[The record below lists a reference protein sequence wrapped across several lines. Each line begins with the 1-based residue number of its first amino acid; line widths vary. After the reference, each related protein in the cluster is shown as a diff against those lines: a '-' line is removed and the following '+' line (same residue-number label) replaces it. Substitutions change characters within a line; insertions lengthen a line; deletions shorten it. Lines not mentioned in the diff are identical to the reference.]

1 MRTPTPYPSLP
12 TNERET
18 DPAPSVPAGQL
29 GQQLAELELACARVG
44 ELVGKVMYTVNAIKV
59 SQLTVEHRTHAIHE
73 AKINDR
79 RWLVDLERRVREL
92 EAPEAAE

>member
-1 MRTPTPYPSLP
+1 M
-12 TNERET
+12 T
-18 DPAPSVPAGQL
+18 DPRDQDTIPAPEDFEGKL

-44 ELVGKVMYTVNAIKV
+44 ECLGKVAYTVNAIKV

-79 RWLVDLERRVREL
+79 RWLVDLERRMRVL
-92 EAPEAAE
+92 EGEGTAAE